1 MKISAELTV
10 YDGAGCIGG
19 NKIYLNTDNTGIF
32 LDFGMNFG
40 ETAKYFEDFLN
51 PRAARGL
58 TDYLALD
65 LIPDAAGVY
74 REDLIP
80 PDSNWHPDTSLK
92 VDGLFISHAHVDHT
106 GYVGL
111 LRTDIPV
118 HCSLMSAVLIKAMQ
132 DTGMSKI
139 ENEIAYWGPK
149 EPSLKDDRA
158 LGSARKESYESRD
171 FAILDTEIP
180 AAAQEFWAKCF
191 STSKGLTCKPLRPA
205 TGSIGEIGY
214 EAKPVDHSIFGATG
228 YIFYLGD
235 KKLAFTGDLR
245 LHGLRKDLTEAYID
259 RLAEVRPDYLI
270 IEGTNVGQAKGNDTE
285 TGSRASEEDTYRNC
299 LKAVKDAEGELVVAD
314 FGPRNID
321 RLLIFLKIAGET
333 GRRLII
339 TPKDA
344 YLLYAMRT
352 ADPSIPDVLSHPNL
366 RIYDAP
372 KPGPKIWE
380 RDFIMNTYEAM
391 YRRPAVISENLGHY
405 ILAFSFFDLTQMI
418 DIDMPGGAYIYSTC
432 EAFNEDM
439 MADVWRLNNWLT
451 RLKMRP
457 VGFHI
462 EADCA
467 NPESAEIKFEK
478 GYHASGHLS
487 KEEIAGI
494 IKRVQ
499 PGTVIPIH
507 TEHPEMFR
515 ELVADDTTIIVP
527 EKGRTISLT

>member
-1 MKISAELTV
+1 LKSG
-10 YDGAGCIGG
+10 D
-19 NKIYLNTDNTGIF
+19 TGIF

-58 TDYLALD
+58 TDYLALE
-65 LIPDAAGVY
+65 LIPDVGGLY
-74 REDLIP
+74 RNDLTP
-80 PDSNWHPDTSLK
+80 SDSVWNPSKTIK

-106 GYVGL
+106 GYIGL

-118 HCSLMSAVLIKAMQ
+118 HCSLMSAVLLKAMQ

-139 ENEIAYWGPK
+139 ENEVAYWGPK
-149 EPSLKDDRA
+149 EPSPKDERA
-158 LGSARKESYESRD
+158 IGSARKESYRSRE
-171 FAILDTEIP
+171 FAILDKNPIP
-180 AAAQEFWAKCF
+180 DEAQLFWKKCF
-191 STSKGLTCKPLRPA
+191 STSKGFTCEPMRTA
-205 TGSIGEIGY
+205 TGSLGNIKY
-214 EAKPVDHSIFGATG
+214 ESMPVDHSIYGATG
-228 YIFYLGD
+228 YVFYFED
-235 KKLAFTGDLR
+235 KTLAFTGDLR
-245 LHGLRKDLTEAYID
+245 LHGLRKHLTEAYLG
-259 RLAEVRPDYLI
+259 RLAEVQPDYLL

-285 TGSRASEEDTYRNC
+285 TGARASEEDAYTNC
-299 LKAVKDAEGELVVAD
+299 LKAVREAEGELVVAD

-321 RLLIFLKIAGET
+321 RLLIFLRIAGET

-352 ADPSIPDVLSHPNL
+352 ADPSIPDVLSSPDL

-380 RDFIMNTYEAM
+380 RDFIMKDYAE
-391 YRRPAVISENLGHY
+391 RRRKPTEISGSLGHY

-439 MADVWRLNNWLT
+439 MADVWRLNNWLNK
-451 RLKMRP
+451 LKMRP

-462 EADCA
+462 EADECNA
-467 NPESAEIKFEK
+467 ESAEIKFDK

-487 KEEIAGI
+487 KDEIAGI
-494 IKRVQ
+494 IERVK
-499 PGTVIPIH
+499 PGAVIPIH
-507 TEHPEMFR
+507 TEHPEDFQDLISGDTRLIIPKTGQMI
-515 ELVADDTTIIVP
+515 EL
-527 EKGRTISLT
+527 